1 MKSLH
6 RFISLAAFSLLFTS
20 SLQATIVPFHERIYT
35 PVGGSSIV
43 EVGYPSSKSDI
54 QMVSGGASAHLD
66 AKKLGVLTFGVDH
79 HYPQVFGSMKVQIK
93 VLVQRWSDYTLTLPD
108 LSDTVMNFEISYSPL
123 DSLSFRDKQSLNLK
137 GLEKYS
143 AEITDIKV
151 NGVSNTILPANLFLD
166 LDLYVDRY
174 YDFITS
180 STLDNYIKKQ
190 PIDEDC
196 DGIPDILRLYWGSLD
211 GAEEYQL
218 EWTYIND
225 YDFNLGSYKAD
236 YDLTANFKWNST
248 RISTSAT
255 SYDLSL
261 TYDHGYICYRVRA
274 IGRDLTDLNQ
284 LIFGYWSAEDENTV
298 DHFDHFHQDWS
309 YEGKLNWQYS
319 STYAEEGKKKEV
331 ISYFDGSLR
340 NRQMVTKISS
350 DNNTI
355 VGETIY
361 DHQGRPAVQVL
372 PVPVPNPECGEQKA
386 SLKFYPNFNQ
396 NMSDQPYT
404 RVDFDK
410 SSEEEP
416 CEADNSTMS
425 TSSGASNYYSKNNPN
440 QLGKQGYVPDAKG
453 RPFTQVEYTPDNTGR
468 IRRQG
473 GVGEGFELGSG
484 HETKYYY
491 GHPDQIQLDRMFG
504 SEVGIASHYQKN
516 MVVDPNGQ
524 VSVSYLD
531 QEGRVIATSLA
542 GEVPKNLKALE
553 SATEGLELTSDILNT
568 DAYGVQNS
576 NVLSSVGTTKTVNEV
591 LLLSSTTNVHLE
603 YGLVVDTLDDACL
616 AEGICFSC
624 VYDLELK
631 IFDECGNDV
640 LAAENIPTQI
650 GKFTINETTNAL
662 EFTTICN
669 EGSSETEYDKSL
681 DISLGVGSYV
691 ISKILHVNEQ
701 AKDFY
706 VRAYLDTSVNTCI
719 KTLKDFENEFIAATD
734 FSDCVPILDCDS
746 CLLSLGTLAEYV
758 AAGKG
763 TAQEYRMHVEAC
775 LEPCSEPSV
784 FEVTREL
791 MLSDFYPG
799 AQYGEYENVDG
810 TTNVSAF
817 PLSIYNP
824 NNVLP
829 FGGYWT
835 APQILINGYIQT
847 QYLEEDSITRSRITL
862 LSVDLDVDGVTI
874 IGTNPSVSDYTQVF
888 LDIATNTY
896 FTYPEYLQNVE
907 DFVSQ
912 WKNSWANSLLVY
924 HPEYSF
930 YKTYREFTQKVNTTD
945 AYTSES
951 FDALLMRIDTWDGAV
966 AAGLIEPSYA
976 SISTVED
983 RLTDWSTIGAYAWDP
998 FLVYGTTNFGGYEA
1012 EVMTKISDYHQI
1024 GSTHYSLAEFSAA
1037 ITRCISGLV
1046 GNAPSGAC
1054 IRFGDDIGSSP
1065 IINDSMRNEEWMRYR
1080 SIYLSLKGIA
1090 QHAFAVDRSI
1100 NNINYFG
1107 YNGCIENSEFN
1118 PLDHNFFNINTL
1130 SFPFPITLTQFFNAV
1145 QPCNIYHNELY
1156 KYKAQR
1162 FKDLDELSAKID
1174 VNQVAY
1180 QNYLLSGQCPTAGAL
1195 QNFLS
1200 DVASNS
1206 VLTDASFIVDSY
1218 PSFVSVYLAATNY
1231 DLSTPIP
1238 SIEWAQQSLTSTL
1251 LEVDFVLT
1259 STTTVISQLSLQLP
1273 AVMPT
1278 PFTWT
1283 DIVSFSNLQFTS
1295 KVGSDYH
1302 FEITALISVSG
1313 TTFQTTLTGTTKIDL
1328 QNCNFQEVCK
1338 RNDLGNALIPLLSN
1352 LALTGDLTSTTLV
1365 QIKGGGSSY
1374 TPLVNSAITN
1384 AVLPGSAN
1392 VYYKYDAS
1400 NHIIKFSSTS
1410 SGGPVLELKINS
1422 YYPATFSFSSLSSI
1436 KSFSE
1441 LKPTHSNSF
1450 DLVGVDISG
1459 NYIATLKCDAILR
1472 NGSTSAQVAVGTCD
1486 QPTPELC
1493 EGVQF
1498 DNTENLGNLLVD
1510 VLNNQS
1516 STVGYNLTA
1525 STFYNSSLAS
1535 LIGTTADSTYSST
1548 VEGTIDSTFVSTT
1561 TITNSEMCQI
1571 ILKHTDDN
1579 SPALLMSD
1587 LVSVDEFTP
1596 FGATDASGNR
1606 HEFYILASYD
1616 IGGTIYKDTL
1626 FGTTCLPLGICETCK
1641 NTDTAVLA
1649 SSSVACDEA
1658 YDQYLECLENFND
1671 WADLNGYKAAKK
1683 LDQNLF
1689 ESSNLCN
1696 CVDSYCAYLNDV
1708 IDGFVTRI
1716 DYENGPEIEEQCAQ
1730 ATAPPCQ
1737 PETPISTGVEF
1748 PDIVLLDPCNE
1759 FLTNNAL
1766 ANAWNAYNAYLDSI
1780 KNHIASQYVKHCI
1793 GAVEYF
1799 TKTYYDREY
1808 HRTLYYYDQAGNLI
1822 KTIPPEGVQLLETTS
1837 SFDAQSVA
1845 VRNDRRYGTH
1855 VVMTSHRLPTT
1866 YVYNSLNQLTHQS
1879 MPDQDQMDIW
1889 EMKLPNGLQVG
1900 LTTTAIQMAT
1910 ASRGYLSG
1918 YMKIGNNYR
1927 GLLYKTDNG
1936 GANWTKIQNTVAA
1949 NLLKVKMVTPTI
1961 GYAIGNDGVA
1971 IKTID
1976 GGSNWDLLNTYMTG
1990 QAVQFKVLFCI
2001 DEDHVFFLGGNG
2013 EYIRTTDGGITF
2025 GFNTLNLTPFI
2036 TDPIVNINSLSIDGS
2051 GYILIGLT
2059 LNDGLSDYDVIYN
2072 DSNPYEQV
2080 QGSGWNSI
2088 DYYSAT
2094 EGVILGED
2102 GNITLIN
2109 TATSGSTYNQRLVK
2123 SGDVSTFKNGYFL
2136 NSKRG
2141 IAHRQE
2147 FGTGISNLVFTTDG
2161 GLNWQILDYGNA
2173 YSNIELTFRDASM
2186 IQLFGLS
2193 ESGQQK
2199 SIYFTISGDP
2209 VVTDLTD
2216 YLLPMSYFV
2225 SSGYFN
2231 SGSGQKRIITSDG
2244 NGELWLSTPIIN
2256 GAEDLNFTSIGQLNP
2271 SSIGE
2276 YAKKIELHTFIGG
2289 QVSGVILSSSGK
2301 LYSIYRATSTTSFT
2315 IAPISV
2321 PGTFISFSDIAIDQ
2335 LNERVFAYEI
2345 FNQNLHGIALLNSG
2359 LSTSTTS
2366 TSTSGIPTSAN
2377 MGVLGINSGRVTITG
2392 ITGEIYTTPVIS
2404 GVSLSSV
2411 SFEERSGLKLTLVN
2425 DIKYTSSSSDYVAIG
2440 DNGLVIQKTGSAM
2453 PKIVGI
2459 QTLSDLQE
2467 FAEIISTKLIFVG
2480 SNGYSSMYETTSH
2493 SISELLLNN
2502 GSSIESNFAN
2512 TLFKG
2517 VSSDN
2522 YHTYIVGDKGTVLY
2536 SQNPFYAPFSYTTLV
2551 HNVDLNSVSII
2562 PSQTIPQPK
2571 MLAVGDDSKV
2581 YRFQGVTGT
2590 QVKNVFSDSITDVH
2604 FADVNNGTI
2613 VGKNFFVRQT
2623 ADGGNTWNIV
2633 LPSTSGQ
2640 FSAEIN
2646 RTWTMENGFAVLGGN
2661 GYLGTVTSGIST
2673 EYAISENITAIEF
2686 PANEPLNG
2694 WITADGSIQE
2704 LDFTPSGGSYALSLG
2719 SIYTPS
2725 GGPSQL
2731 RAMHIFENGNLMTV
2745 GTDGYIGYF
2754 DKLASSFTDFSEPT
2768 VTSVLNDV
2776 LFHDDV
2782 VGYVVGNDGTFM
2794 RSTLVDLDPVTHA
2807 ITSISWD
2814 DKTNDLPQGFA
2825 DNSGD
2830 DRMQLRAVAF
2840 GTRYLG
2846 VFGGAYQSS
2855 YVNSVNGACVR
2866 TLRDESGDFS
2876 SRFYYDRLGRLVV
2889 SQNARQYLKKRY
2901 SYSLYDELGRVYQ
2914 AGEKTENEGSFLFA
2928 SIFGTTVG
2936 GQFIPTVIDD
2946 DKLAVWIDENG
2957 SRNEVTQSYYDQTV
2971 ITALPSDFIPNPETQ
2986 RKRITHVTYEY
2997 QYDGNDQTYDHA
3009 THYDYDIHGN
3019 VKTLLQDNQKMAQD
3033 PLLVDQQFKRMDY
3046 NYDLISGNVHRVSYE
3061 KGKIDQWHHAY
3072 EYDADNRI
3080 TEVFTTT
3087 TTPLTTPEQGQI
3099 ASQNEP
3105 GMTPFWDKE
3114 ANYEYYAHGP
3124 LARTELGQEKVQGLD
3139 YVYTVQGW
3147 MKGVNS
3153 NALNETYDPGK
3164 DGDGNILARDA
3175 FGFSLHY
3182 FEGDYASIAGT
3193 NDFLADQTGSDLI
3206 ANSSDLYNGNIGRM
3220 VTTITEPTTRE
3231 ILPLGNAY
3239 RYDQLN
3245 RLNES
3250 RSFDN
3255 LNLSTNTWGY
3265 TGTYNNKYFNHF
3277 RYDANG
3283 NILVQARFNNAGV
3296 PIDEMAYQYKRNP
3309 SGKLVQNRLYHVNDG
3324 VADADFTDDIDDM
3337 ASFDPTIAT
3346 INDVNNYK
3354 YDQEG
3359 RLIYD
3364 KQEAI
3369 DNIEW
3374 RVDGKVLKITRPSGS
3389 SKKNIIFEYDAMGH
3403 RIGKHV
3409 LTSSDVL
3416 EKSTYYI
3423 LDASG
3428 NTMSVYERTINETE
3442 ESVDYY
3448 LAENHIYGSSRLGVL
3463 DRHVSML
3470 GLTTYDVN
3478 STVITHQIG
3487 KRTYELANHLGNVL
3501 SVISDKPVPHDDD
3514 TDGTNDWYLSDI
3526 RVAQDYSPFGVTLDG
3541 RNFTVD
3547 EKYRYSFQAQEH
3559 DDEVKVDG
3567 NSVNYTFRMHDP
3579 RLGRFFAID
3588 PLSGDYPWNS
3598 SYTFSENSVIGFR
3611 EFEGLETVTA
3621 FKQFFDTKLNF
3632 LNQSKGQSYEIPG
3645 LNNNLIK
3652 IEQWKRNENGGYELF
3667 KIVYKQIG
3675 KSNNRIEFSSY
3686 SQVSPSTIKNEFNS
3700 FSTTLLPHQLSDGPG
3715 NPDWE
3720 QRSSGGIQ
3728 MCSFMDPA
3736 VEVANSG
3743 ISNGLQKCGMEKE
3756 DADKTAGVLL
3766 IAATVILTKKLSSGK
3781 LSSNPVGPTI
3791 SGGRLGNTA
3800 TREQVS
3806 NIASTLE
3813 TRGYTI
3819 TGGGGRTAEEFLKPL
3834 GGVRKGGSY
3843 PDITAIHPKYPTLR
3857 FNTVDIKK
3865 NGLPTLREM
3874 NNAKRIR
3881 SQIAEGEHLILIPKN
3896 K

>member
-6 RFISLAAFSLLFTS
+6 RFIFLVAFSLLFTT

-54 QMVSGGASAHLD
+54 QIISGGTSAHLD

-143 AEITDIKV
+143 AEITEIKI

-180 STLDNYIKKQ
+180 STLDNTIEYT

-196 DGIPDILRLYWGSLD
+196 DEIYDVLRLNWSPVI

-225 YDFNLGSYKAD
+225 YDFALGSYKAD

-284 LIFGYWSAEDENTV
+284 LIFGYWSADDESTV
-298 DHFDHFHQDWS
+298 DNFDHFYQNWS

-372 PVPVPNPECGEQKA
+372 PVPVPNPECGEKKA

-396 NMSDQPYT
+396 NMSEQAYS
-404 RVDFDK
+404 REDFDK
-410 SSEEEP
+410 SNEEDH
-416 CEADNSTMS
+416 CKADNSKMS
-425 TSSGASNYYSKNNPN
+425 TSSGASNYYSKDNPN
-440 QLGKQGYVPDAKG
+440 QLGKQGYVPNAQG

-542 GEVPKNLKALE
+542 GEVPENMKALE

-576 NVLSSVGTTKTVNEV
+576 NVLSSDGTTKTVNEV

-640 LAAENIPTQI
+640 LASENIPAQI

-669 EGSSETEYDKSL
+669 EGSSETAYDKSL

-691 ISKILHVNEQ
+691 ISKVLRVNEQ

-706 VRAYLDTSVNTCI
+706 VNAFLDTNINTCI
-719 KTLKDFENEFIAATD
+719 KTLKDFENDFLAATD
-734 FSDCVPILDCDS
+734 FSDCSPILNCDS
-746 CLLSLGTLAEYV
+746 CLLSLGTLADYV
-758 AAGKG
+758 AAGRG
-763 TAQEYRMHVEAC
+763 TAQEYRLHVEAC
-775 LEPCSEPSV
+775 LAPCKEPSI
-784 FEVTREL
+784 FEITRDM
-791 MLSDFYPG
+791 MLGDFYPG
-799 AQYGEYENVDG
+799 AQYGEYQNIDG
-810 TTNVSAF
+810 TTNVGAF

-824 NNVLP
+824 GNVLP
-829 FGGYWT
+829 FGGHWT
-835 APQILINGYIQT
+835 SPQILINGYIQT

-862 LSVDLDVDGVTI
+862 LSVDVDVDGVTV
-874 IGTNPSVSDYTQVF
+874 IGTNPLVSDLSQVF
-888 LDIATNTY
+888 LDATTNTY
-896 FTYPEYLQNVE
+896 FTFPEYLQNVE

-912 WKNSWANSLLVY
+912 WKNSWAYSLLVY

-930 YKTYREFTQKVNTTD
+930 YKTFQEFTKKVNNTD
-945 AYTSES
+945 AYTSDS
-951 FDALLMRIDTWDGAV
+951 FDALLMRIDTWNGAV
-966 AAGLIEPSYA
+966 AAGLIEPTYA

-983 RLTDWSTIGAYAWDP
+983 RLTDWSTIGTNAWDP
-998 FLVYGTTNFGGYEA
+998 FLVYGTSNFGGF
-1012 EVMTKISDYHQI
+1012 EVGVITKISDYNQI
-1024 GSTHYSLAEFSAA
+1024 GSTHFNLAEFSAA
-1037 ITRCISGLV
+1037 ITRCGTGLV
-1046 GNAPSGAC
+1046 GTTPSGSC
-1054 IRFGDDIGSSP
+1054 IRFGDDFGSFP
-1065 IINDSMRNEEWMRYR
+1065 TINDSIRNEEWMRYR
-1080 SIYLSLKGIA
+1080 TLYLTLKRQA
-1090 QHAFAVDRSI
+1090 QHALAVDRSI

-1130 SFPFPITLTQFFNAV
+1130 SIPYPITLTQFFNAV

-1156 KYKAQR
+1156 KYKSQR
-1162 FKDLDELSAKID
+1162 FKDINELSAEID
-1174 VNQVAY
+1174 PNQIAY
-1180 QNYLLSGQCPTAGAL
+1180 QNYLLTGQCPTAGAL

-1200 DVASNS
+1200 DVVSSTA
-1206 VLTDASFIVDSY
+1206 LTDVSFVVDSY
-1218 PSFVSVYLAATNY
+1218 PTFASVYLAATNY

-1238 SIEWAQQSLTSTL
+1238 SIEWAQQSLSSTL
-1251 LEVDFVLT
+1251 LEVDFELT
-1259 STTTVISQLSLQLP
+1259 STTTVISQLSLKLP

-1295 KVGSDYH
+1295 KIGSDYH
-1302 FEITALISVSG
+1302 FDITALVSVSG
-1313 TTFQTTLTGTTKIDL
+1313 TTFQTTMTGTTKIDI

-1352 LALTGDLTSTTLV
+1352 LALTGDLTSTTSF

-1384 AVLPGSAN
+1384 SILPGSAN
-1392 VYYKYDAS
+1392 AYYVYDAS
-1400 NHIIKFSSTS
+1400 NHILKFSSST
-1410 SGGPVLELKINS
+1410 SGGSVLELKINS
-1422 YYPATFSFSSLSSI
+1422 YYPATFSFSSLNLIKTFSS
-1436 KSFSE
+1436 

-1459 NYIATLKCDAILR
+1459 NYVATLKCDAIR
-1472 NGSTSAQVAVGTCD
+1472 RSGGTATQVAVGTCD
-1486 QPTPELC
+1486 QPTPVTC

-1498 DNTENLGNLLVD
+1498 DNTENLGNLLED

-1516 STVGYNLTA
+1516 YSVGYNLTA
-1525 STFYNSSLAS
+1525 STFYNSSLSS
-1535 LIGTTADSTYSST
+1535 LIGTTETSTESST
-1548 VEGTIDSTFVSTT
+1548 VEDFDGTLFTSVT
-1561 TITNSEMCQI
+1561 TITNTEMCPI
-1571 ILKHTDDN
+1571 VLTHSDKN
-1579 SPALLMSD
+1579 SPALSMSN
-1587 LVSVDEFTP
+1587 LVSVDDFTP
-1596 FGATDASGNR
+1596 FGETDAWGNR
-1606 HEFYILASYD
+1606 HEFYVIAKYE
-1616 IGGTIYKDTL
+1616 IAGIFYKDTL
-1626 FGTTCLPLGICETCK
+1626 FGTTCLPLGICETCT
-1641 NTDTAVLA
+1641 NTDSPILGN
-1649 SSSVACDEA
+1649 SSVACDDA

-1671 WADLNGYKAAKK
+1671 WADLNGYKTAKK

-1696 CVDSYCAYLNDV
+1696 CVDAYCAYLNDV
-1708 IDGFVTRI
+1708 MDGFVSQAA
-1716 DYENGPEIEEQCAQ
+1716 YEDEDAPGIEEQCAQ

-1737 PETPISTGVEF
+1737 PTTPTTVNVQF
-1748 PDIVLLDPCNE
+1748 PTAVFIDPCTE

-1780 KNHIASQYVKHCI
+1780 KNHIASQYVKHCM

-1822 KTIPPEGVQLLETTS
+1822 KTIPPEGVHLLETSS

-1845 VRNDRRYGTH
+1845 IRNDRRYGTH

-1879 MPDQDQMDIW
+1879 MPDQDQMEIW

-1900 LTTTAIQMAT
+1900 LTTTAIQMVT
-1910 ASRGYLSG
+1910 ASKGYLSG
-1918 YMKIGNNYR
+1918 YMKVGTKYR

-1949 NLLKVKMVTPTI
+1949 KLNKVKMVTATV
-1961 GYAIGNDGVA
+1961 GYAVGEDGVA
-1971 IKTID
+1971 LKTAD
-1976 GGSNWDLLNTYMTG
+1976 GGSNWDMLNTFTTG
-1990 QAVQFKVLFCI
+1990 QAVTLKDL
-2001 DEDHVFFLGGNG
+2001 FFLTQNIGLFVAKNGTTLSTVDGGN
-2013 EYIRTTDGGITF
+2013 TF
-2025 GFNTLNLTPFI
+2025 TLGNLALPSGV
-2036 TDPIVNINSLSIDGS
+2036 TDPIIDVNSYVYNGVSSI
-2051 GYILIGLT
+2051 YAVT
-2059 LNDGLSDYDVIYN
+2059 LNSSSGSYDLIVKNILGVLT
-2072 DSNPYEQV
+2072 SEKV
-2080 QGSGWNSI
+2080 QGAGWCSV
-2088 DYYSAT
+2088 DYFSAT
-2094 EGVILGED
+2094 DGVIVGSD
-2102 GNITLIN
+2102 GNVAQIKTP
-2109 TATSGSTYNQRLVK
+2109 TTGSNFDQKLVK
-2123 SGDVSTFKNGYFL
+2123 SGDVGFFRTAFFINL
-2136 NSKRG
+2136 NRG
-2141 IAHRQE
+2141 IALRE
-2147 FGTGISNLVFTTDG
+2147 DAETGNPQLVFTTNG
-2161 GLNWQILDYGNA
+2161 GLNWEILDDGNN
-2173 YSNIELTFRDASM
+2173 YQSLELNFRDATSM
-2186 IQLFGLS
+2186 VLFGLS
-2193 ESGQQK
+2193 QSGQQK
-2199 SIYFTISGDP
+2199 TINFSLTGNPYLADMTNYLMPLNYFA
-2209 VVTDLTD
+2209 
-2216 YLLPMSYFV
+2216 
-2225 SSGYFN
+2225 SSGSFKIGTN
-2231 SGSGQKRIITSDG
+2231 PKRIITSDFSG
-2244 NGELWLSTPIIN
+2244 KIWLSSPISSGAEIIN
-2256 GAEDLNFTSIGQLNP
+2256 FTGIVQLNP
-2271 SSIGE
+2271 SDLSE
-2276 YAKKIELHTFIGG
+2276 YATKILLQTFTGG
-2289 QVSGVILSSSGK
+2289 QISGVILSSNGK
-2301 LYSIYRATSTTSFT
+2301 VYSIYKSASSSTFS
-2315 IAPISV
+2315 IAPIAAS
-2321 PGTFISFSDIAIDQ
+2321 GTSSPNFTDIVIDRAG
-2335 LNERVFAYEI
+2335 NRAFAYET
-2345 FNQNLHGIALLNSG
+2345 NQRKLHGINLLSSG
-2359 LSTSTTS
+2359 LTAS
-2366 TSTSGIPTSAN
+2366 TSTSLVSSIPSSAS
-2377 MGVLGINSGRVTITG
+2377 MIALGFNSGRVTLTG
-2392 ITGEIYTTPVIS
+2392 KTGEIYSTPAIS
-2404 GVSLSSV
+2404 GVNLTLV
-2411 SFEERSGLKLTLVN
+2411 VFTNRSGLKLTPVRNINPL
-2425 DIKYTSSSSDYVAIG
+2425 TSSLTDYCAVG
-2440 DNGLVIQKTGSAM
+2440 DNGLMIQKTGINPA
-2453 PKIVGI
+2453 KIIGM
-2459 QTLSDLQE
+2459 QTLSDLNE
-2467 FAEIISTKLIFVG
+2467 ATRIIPTSLIVVG
-2480 SNGYSSMYETTSH
+2480 TNGYAKFYNTSSSSTSP
-2493 SISELLLNN
+2493 LYLNN
-2502 GSSIESNFAN
+2502 GETVESNFSN

-2517 VSSDN
+2517 VTTDN
-2522 YHTYIVGDKGTVLY
+2522 YRTYIVGDKGTVLY
-2536 SQNPFYAPFSYTTLV
+2536 SENPFYSPFSYTTLV
-2551 HNVDLNSVSII
+2551 HNVDFNSASII

-2571 MLAVGDDSKV
+2571 VYAVGNDSKV

-2604 FADVNNGTI
+2604 FADVNQGTV

-2623 ADGGNTWNIV
+2623 LDGGNTWRIV
-2633 LPSTSGQ
+2633 KPTNSLSAQ
-2640 FSAEIN
+2640 FSAQIN
-2646 RTWTMENGFAVLGGN
+2646 RVWTKENGFAVLGGN
-2661 GYLGTVTSGIST
+2661 GYLATITNGLST
-2673 EYAISENITAIEF
+2673 KQTFTQNMRAIEF
-2686 PANEPLNG
+2686 PAFDPLKG
-2694 WITADGSIQE
+2694 WITANGSIQKIE
-2704 LDFTPSGGSYALSLG
+2704 LTPIVGGYSVTLG
-2719 SIYTPS
+2719 STYTPS
-2725 GGPSQL
+2725 SGPSQL

-2745 GTDGYIGYF
+2745 GTNGYIGYF
-2754 DKLASSFTDFSEPT
+2754 NKTTNTFTNYSASGVSA
-2768 VTSVLNDV
+2768 VLNDV
-2776 LFHDDV
+2776 FFHDDV
-2782 VGYVVGNDGTFM
+2782 VGYVVGNDGKFL

-2807 ITSISWD
+2807 ITSISWND
-2814 DKTNDLPQGFA
+2814 QANDLPEGIA
-2825 DNSGD
+2825 SNSGD
-2830 DRMQLRAVAF
+2830 NRMQLRALAF

-2846 VFGGAYQSS
+2846 VFGGAYKTT
-2855 YVNSVNGACVR
+2855 YVNSLNGACVR

-2889 SQNARQYLKKRY
+2889 SQNARQYKNNKF
-2901 SYSLYDELGRVYQ
+2901 SYSLYDALGRVYQ
-2914 AGEKTENEGSFLFA
+2914 AGEKTENEGSFIFA
-2928 SIFGTTVG
+2928 NIFGTSVG
-2936 GQFIPTVIDD
+2936 GQYIPTVIDD

-2971 ITALPSDFIPNPETQ
+2971 IAGLPSDFVPNPQTQ

-2997 QYDGNDQTYDHA
+2997 QYDGDDQTYDHA

-3087 TTPLTTPEQGQI
+3087 TTPLTTPEHGQI

-3114 ANYEYYAHGP
+3114 ASYEYYAHGP

-3153 NALNETYDPGK
+3153 NILLPKFDPGQ
-3164 DGDGNILARDA
+3164 DAVSNIKATDA

-3182 FEGDYASIAGT
+3182 FDKDYTSIAGT

-3245 RLNES
+3245 RLSES

-3265 TGTYNNKYFNHF
+3265 SGTYDDKYFNQF
-3277 RYDANG
+3277 EYDANG
-3283 NILVQARFNNAGV
+3283 NIIFQRRHNKAGAT
-3296 PIDEMAYQYKRNP
+3296 IDKLTYDYKRNP
-3309 SGKLVQNRLYHVNDG
+3309 LGKLVQNRLYHVNDE
-3324 VADADFTDDIDDM
+3324 VADADFADDIDNM
-3337 ASFDPTIAT
+3337 GTFDPTIAT
-3346 INDVNNYK
+3346 INVNNNYR
-3354 YDQEG
+3354 YDEEG

-3364 KQEAI
+3364 KQEGI
-3369 DNIEW
+3369 ENIEW

-3403 RIGKHV
+3403 RVGKHV

-3428 NTMSVYERTINETE
+3428 NTMAVYDRVIDEVA

-3448 LAENHIYGSSRLGVL
+3448 QAEKHIYGSSRLGVL
-3463 DRHVSML
+3463 NAHIKML
-3470 GLTTYDVN
+3470 GTATDVIPKVTIHN
-3478 STVITHQIG
+3478 IG
-3487 KRTYELANHLGNVL
+3487 KRNYELSNHLGNVL
-3501 SVISDKPVPHDDD
+3501 SVISDKPVPHPSSSSGGVTVD
-3514 TDGTNDWYLSDI
+3514 YYMADI
-3526 RVAQDYSPFGVTLDG
+3526 RESHDYSPFGVLLNERTSTVLGSERFRYGYQGSEKDNEIKGDGNSYTTEFRQYDPRIGRWLSLDPKAAKNLNESPYVAFHNNPIFWTDPLG
-3541 RNFTVD
+3541 DDPPEKVFRDVSVQFNTVFQSAWSKSFNEEKKGKIKVKEFGGTIIKKVENGEIKYKIINEGGGLSETFNPNYLNVPDGWDVAGDFHTHPYSDKDAAEFNNPSGDWDGKGMPFSSDDFLQLSRSPSVKDGFVSLVEAGDKRYGLVVTDEAQFDKFVKSVMLTDVYKNEEGKMGDKFDSGKMIGTTVD
-3547 EKYRYSFQAQEH
+3547 EAYFKLIE
-3559 DDEVKVDG
+3559 KV
-3567 NSVNYTFRMHDP
+3567 
-3579 RLGRFFAID
+3579 AK
-3588 PLSGDYPWNS
+3588 DY
-3598 SYTFSENSVIGFR
+3598 EN
-3611 EFEGLETVTA
+3611 
-3621 FKQFFDTKLNF
+3621 DTKI
-3632 LNQSKGQSYEIPG
+3632 SSG
-3645 LNNNLIK
+3645 
-3652 IEQWKRNENGGYELF
+3652 F
-3667 KIVYKQIG
+3667 KI
-3675 KSNNRIEFSSY
+3675 F
-3686 SQVSPSTIKNEFNS
+3686 
-3700 FSTTLLPHQLSDGPG
+3700 
-3715 NPDWE
+3715 
-3720 QRSSGGIQ
+3720 
-3728 MCSFMDPA
+3728 
-3736 VEVANSG
+3736 
-3743 ISNGLQKCGMEKE
+3743 KE
-3756 DADKTAGVLL
+3756 DVGSQTE
-3766 IAATVILTKKLSSGK
+3766 
-3781 LSSNPVGPTI
+3781 NPTGT
-3791 SGGRLGNTA
+3791 
-3800 TREQVS
+3800 
-3806 NIASTLE
+3806 STE
-3813 TRGYTI
+3813 T
-3819 TGGGGRTAEEFLKPL
+3819 
-3834 GGVRKGGSY
+3834 
-3843 PDITAIHPKYPTLR
+3843 
-3857 FNTVDIKK
+3857 
-3865 NGLPTLREM
+3865 
-3874 NNAKRIR
+3874 
-3881 SQIAEGEHLILIPKN
+3881 PKN
-3896 K
+3896 